1 MSLSTWTP
9 TKALAARAAKR
20 KSNYFLYLNL
30 WPFVTVMVALLF
42 LFMPLTTDD
51 THGVVA
57 IDRPHARNATAHPHA
72 LREDSI
78 HLTITRDGKFFF
90 SSTGGTFQTP
100 IGIEE
105 LAPRLRD
112 AAKNAPYEEL
122 YLDADARCRYIDVE
136 LAINQLHA
144 AGITNLV
151 ILTENP
157 STPSTPTQ

>member
-1 MSLSTWTP
+1 MGLPVWTP
-9 TKALAARAAKR
+9 TQSLAARAAKR

-30 WPFVTVMVALLF
+30 WPFVTVIVALLF

-51 THGVVA
+51 THGAVA

-72 LREDSI
+72 LREDSM
-78 HLTITRDGKFFF
+78 HLTITRDGKYFF
-90 SSTGGTFQTP
+90 SSTGGTYQT
-100 IGIEE
+100 GTSIEE

-112 AAKNAPYEEL
+112 ATKNAPYQEL
-122 YLDADARCRYIDVE
+122 YLDADARCRYSDVKI
-136 LAINQLHA
+136 AVNQIRA

-157 STPSTPTQ
+157 PTLSTPTQ

>member
-1 MSLSTWTP
+1 MSFPAWTP
-9 TKALAARAAKR
+9 TQSLAARAAKR

-30 WPFVTVMVALLF
+30 WPFVTVMIALLF
-42 LFMPLTTDD
+42 LFMPLTVLDGRGI
-51 THGVVA
+51 GV
-57 IDRPHARNATAHPHA
+57 DRPHARNATAHPHA

-90 SSTGGTFQTP
+90 GNTGGTCQTG
-100 IGIEE
+100 ISIEE

-112 AAKNAPYEEL
+112 ATKNAPSKEL

-136 LAINQLHA
+136 IAIDQLSA

-157 STPSTPTQ
+157 RTPSTPTQ

>member
-1 MSLSTWTP
+1 MSRSAWTP

-42 LFMPLTTDD
+42 LFMPLTTEN

-90 SSTGGTFQTP
+90 SSTGGAYQTQ
-100 IGIEE
+100 ISIEE

-112 AAKNAPYEEL
+112 ATKNAPYKEL
-122 YLDADARCRYIDVE
+122 YLDADARCRYLDVE
-136 LAINQLHA
+136 IAVDQLSA

-151 ILTENP
+151 ILAENLP
-157 STPSTPTQ
+157 APSTPTQ